1 MRGDL
6 DETLARL
13 ARRQEALRRR
23 GDPDDAARP
32 DDGPTEEVR
41 PAIARPNAGP
51 RAVGPREAALWD
63 VGGPDVGG
71 PDVGGPD
78 VGGSVAG
85 LAEARGTRSG
95 RHEAGPDPV
104 EEVAEAVRRVLAAY
118 PDVTVTLRVEHAGR
132 TYPLR
137 IAPSDGDV
145 SVRAD
150 PPAPPPV
157 WPLTGPASPGWE
169 SHREA
174 ADPAARLADLIRR
187 DPSLLDGTAPDH

>member
-1 MRGDL
+1 MRGGL

-23 GDPDDAARP
+23 GDPDDAVRP
-32 DDGPTEEVR
+32 DDEPTEVLR
-41 PAIARPNAGP
+41 PAVARPNAGP
-51 RAVGPREAALWD
+51 RDGQLRV
-63 VGGPDVGG
+63 VGGTV
-71 PDVGGPD
+71 
-78 VGGSVAG
+78 
-85 LAEARGTRSG
+85 AEAGSRPG

-118 PDVTVTLRVEHAGR
+118 PDVTVTLRVEYDGR

-157 WPLTGPASPGWE
+157 WPLAGRPTPGWE